1 MNQLLKEKIET
12 KLERVIA
19 MAKRQDDVILKRGDV
34 INDVRNTLATIHKE
48 IEEVKNLLQIV

>member
-19 MAKRQDDVILKRGDV
+19 IAKKQDDVILKRGDV
-34 INDVRNTLATIHKE
+34 INDVRSTLRTIEKE
-48 IEEVKNLLQIV
+48 IEEVKSLIHIV

>member
-19 MAKRQDDVILKRGDV
+19 MAKKQDDVILKRGDV
-34 INDVRNTLATIHKE
+34 INDVRSTLRTIEKE
-48 IEEVKNLLQIV
+48 IEEVKSLIHIV